1 MRGKLPRHGR
11 LDELTIDQALDR
23 CLASDR
29 AIVRDEVPFPGRVVT
44 NVNVLTFL
52 KPSPRVFMTIRAFLP
67 AKGRDLRL
75 DLFRGLANWA
85 IFLDHVPNNAVAW
98 LTTRNYGFSDAADI
112 FVFISGYTAAFV
124 YAKSMLVQGFVAG
137 TARLIKRVWQLYIA
151 HVLLFVFYIAAIG
164 WVAEAYNH
172 SHLVD
177 EFNVAG
183 LIDRPMLTLM
193 QGLLLKFKPLNLDV
207 LPLYIVLMAAFP
219 LQLWLMLRRPDPA
232 IASSLVLYFA
242 ARQFGWNLSA
252 YPSGVWYFNPFT
264 WQLLFVLGAWSALGG
279 ASRLQRFIRSPAII
293 SICFVYLGFAL
304 LMTVA
309 GYVGPLGKQIPEG
322 LLGAFNPNDKT
333 NLAPYRV
340 LHFVAL
346 AVLVVR
352 FLPFSWPGLTSRW
365 LRPLIICG
373 QRSLEV
379 FCVGVFLSF
388 VGHFLLELISDS
400 LLAQIIVSV
409 SGIAL
414 MTAVAYYRS
423 WSKDLDKQP
432 AASKSSAESVSTS
445 VS

>member
-1 MRGKLPRHGR
+1 
-11 LDELTIDQALDR
+11 
-23 CLASDR
+23 
-29 AIVRDEVPFPGRVVT
+29 
-44 NVNVLTFL
+44 
-52 KPSPRVFMTIRAFLP
+52 MTIRAFLP
-67 AKGRDLRL
+67 ANGRDLRL

-137 TARLIKRVWQLYIA
+137 TARLLKRVWQLYIA

-164 WVAEAYNH
+164 WVVEAYNH

-219 LQLWLMLRRPDPA
+219 LVLWLMLRRPDLA
-232 IASSLVLYFA
+232 IASSLVLYFT
-242 ARQFGWNLSA
+242 ARQFGWNLPA

-264 WQLLFVLGAWSALGG
+264 WQLLFALGAWSSLGG

-293 SICFVYLGFAL
+293 SICFAYLGFAL
-304 LMTVA
+304 FMTVA
-309 GYVGPLGKQIPEG
+309 GYVAPLGKLIPGG

-352 FLPFSWPGLTSRW
+352 FFPFGWPGLKSHW

-388 VGHFLLELISDS
+388 VGHFLLELVSDS

-432 AASKSSAESVSTS
+432 AASKSSSESVSTS

>member
-1 MRGKLPRHGR
+1 MPAMPR
-11 LDELTIDQALDR
+11 IFMKI
-23 CLASDR
+23 R
-29 AIVRDEVPFPGRVVT
+29 AI
-44 NVNVLTFL
+44 
-52 KPSPRVFMTIRAFLP
+52 LP

-137 TARLIKRVWQLYIA
+137 TARLLKRVWQLYVA

-164 WVAEAYNH
+164 WVAETYNH

-183 LIDRPMLTLM
+183 LIDHPMLTLK

-219 LQLWLMLRRPDPA
+219 LVLWLMLRRPDFA

-242 ARQFGWNLSA
+242 ARQFGWNLPA

-264 WQLLFVLGAWSALGG
+264 WQFLFIPGAWSSLGG
-279 ASRLQRFIRSPAII
+279 ASRLQWLIRSPAII

-309 GYVGPLGKQIPEG
+309 GYVAPLGKIIPEG
-322 LLGAFNPNDKT
+322 LFGAFNPT
-333 NLAPYRV
+333 TRQISRHTGFCISSP
-340 LHFVAL
+340 
-346 AVLVVR
+346 
-352 FLPFSWPGLTSRW
+352 WPW
-365 LRPLIICG
+365 W
-373 QRSLEV
+373 
-379 FCVGVFLSF
+379 SF
-388 VGHFLLELISDS
+388 GSS
-400 LLAQIIVSV
+400 PSIVP
-409 SGIAL
+409 G
-414 MTAVAYYRS
+414 
-423 WSKDLDKQP
+423 
-432 AASKSSAESVSTS
+432 
-445 VS
+445 